1 MIERPR
7 NPHVVAERL
16 ASIKMVLEV
25 VIAEY
30 TVIAVREVT
39 TDGQEERE
47 WEAKREAEK
56 LASVCA
62 EFLAKIDHPR

>member
-1 MIERPR
+1 
-7 NPHVVAERL
+7 
-16 ASIKMVLEV
+16 MVLEV